1 MGNTKFDIRAPL
13 LIAIGLAVGILI
25 GVFLINQTTSSK
37 IIVSSVTKFREI
49 ISNIESSY
57 VDEVDAEDLEV
68 DAEDLVNGAILDML
82 DQLDPHSIYIPKKD
96 VEITNAD
103 LRGEFEGIGIEFNII
118 KDTIIVVAPLVGG
131 PSEAVGLKSGD
142 KIIKVDGETVA
153 GIGITIRDVVNALR
167 GPKGTEVI
175 VSIMRKN
182 KQEFLDFNI
191 IRDKIPQYSV
201 DAAYMIDEEIGYIKV
216 TRFASTTYEEF
227 RVKMVE
233 LNSKGMT
240 KLILDLQGN
249 PGGYMERAVDLADE
263 FISGDKLIVSQD
275 GRVKRYNAEFRAY
288 RKGLFEENP
297 VIVLIDEGSASG
309 SEIVA
314 GALQDHDRALI
325 VGRRSFGKG
334 LVQMPIPLS
343 DGSELRL
350 TISRYYTP
358 SGRCI
363 QKPYMDGKD
372 SYRADRMNR
381 YENGEYFTQDSI
393 EFNDSLKYNT
403 AKGRIVYGGG
413 GIMPDHFVPLDTTY
427 NTAYLSHLLY
437 NNVLREFTLNYYNEN
452 SEKLE
457 AMSLSD
463 FQNSF
468 TVTDKMMNELIHL
481 GENAG
486 IAYDEE
492 DYIASKPLIINR
504 IKSFIARSVWNNEG
518 WYRIANEYNEV
529 YKEALKQFDQAEHLA
544 SAETLM
550 VQ

>member
-1 MGNTKFDIRAPL
+1 MGNKKFDIRAPL
-13 LIAIGLAVGILI
+13 LIAAGLAIGILI
-25 GVFLINQTTSSK
+25 GATLIHQSNSSK

-49 ISNIESSY
+49 ISNIENSY
-57 VDEVDAEDLEV
+57 VDEVDPENLVED
-68 DAEDLVNGAILDML
+68 AILDML
-82 DQLDPHSIYIPKKD
+82 ENLDPHSIYIPKKD

-118 KDTIIVVAPLVGG
+118 KDTILVVAPLVGG

-142 KIIKVDGETVA
+142 KIIKVDEETVA

-167 GPKGTEVI
+167 GPKGTEVT
-175 VSIMRKN
+175 VSILRKN
-182 KQEFLDFNI
+182 EKGLLDFTI

-201 DAAYMIDEEIGYIKV
+201 DAAYMINDEIGYIKI

-227 RVKMVE
+227 REDMVE
-233 LNSKGMT
+233 LTSRGMT

-249 PGGYMERAVDLADE
+249 PGGYMERAVDVADE
-263 FISGDKLIVSQD
+263 FISGDKLIVTQD

-288 RKGLFEENP
+288 RKGLFEEQP

-363 QKPYMDGKD
+363 QKPYTNGKD
-372 SYRADRMNR
+372 SYQADRINR
-381 YENGEYFTQDSI
+381 YENGEYFNEDSI
-393 EFNDSLKYNT
+393 EFIDTLKYNT
-403 AKGRIVYGGG
+403 AKGRVVYGGG
-413 GIMPDHFVPLDTTY
+413 GIMPDHFVPLDTTFT
-427 NTAYLSHLLY
+427 TAYLSHLLY
-437 NNVLREFTLNYYNEN
+437 RNAIREFTLNYYNEN
-452 SEKLE
+452 RERLE

-463 FQNSF
+463 FKNHF
-468 TVTDKMMNELIHL
+468 RVTDKMLDEVIRI
-481 GENAG
+481 GESVG
-486 IAYDEE
+486 VTFDEQQFLV
-492 DYIASKPLIINR
+492 SKPLIINR
-504 IKSFIARSVWNNEG
+504 VKSFIARSVWNNEG
-518 WYRIANEYNEV
+518 WYRIANEFNEV
-529 YKEALKQFDQAEHLA
+529 YQEALTQFEEAEHLA
-544 SAETLM
+544 SAVNLSG
-550 VQ
+550 Q

>member
-1 MGNTKFDIRAPL
+1 MGNKKFDVRVPL

-25 GVFLINQTTSSK
+25 GAYLINQNSSNK
-37 IIVSSVTKFREI
+37 IIVNSVTKFREI
-49 ISNIESSY
+49 IANIENSY
-57 VDEVDAEDLEV
+57 VDEVDAEDLV
-68 DAEDLVNGAILDML
+68 DGAILDML
-82 DQLDPHSIYIPKKD
+82 DKLDPHSVYIPKRD

-118 KDTIIVVAPLVGG
+118 KDTIRVVAPLIGG
-131 PSEAVGLKSGD
+131 PSEAVGLRSGD

-175 VSIMRKN
+175 VSIKRKN
-182 KQEFLDFNI
+182 DNNLLDFTI
-191 IRDKIPQYSV
+191 IRDKIPQYSI
-201 DAAYMIDEEIGYIKV
+201 DASYMINDEIGYIKV
-216 TRFASTTYEEF
+216 IRFASTTYEEF
-227 RVKMVE
+227 REKITE
-233 LNSKGMT
+233 LTEAGMK

-249 PGGYMERAVDLADE
+249 PGGYMERAVDIADE
-263 FISGDKLIVSQD
+263 FIPGDKLIVTQD

-288 RKGLFEENP
+288 RKGLLEENP

-363 QKPYMDGKD
+363 QKPYEEGKD
-372 SYRADRMNR
+372 SYHADRINR
-381 YENGEYFTQDSI
+381 YENGEYFNEDSI
-393 EFNDSLKYNT
+393 EFADTLKYNT

-413 GIMPDHFVPLDTTY
+413 GIMPDHFVPLDTTL
-427 NTAYLSHLLY
+427 NTAYISHLLY
-437 NNVLREFTLNYYNEN
+437 KNAIREYTLNYYNEN
-452 SEKLE
+452 REELE
-457 AMSLSD
+457 AMTLSD
-463 FQNSF
+463 FQNRF
-468 TVTDKMMNELIHL
+468 EVTDSMLKELIRV
-481 GENAG
+481 GESVDVTYNEKEFL
-486 IAYDEE
+486 I
-492 DYIASKPLIINR
+492 SKPLIINR
-504 IKSFIARSVWNNEG
+504 VKSFIARSVWNNEG
-518 WYRIANEYNEV
+518 WYRIANEYNEIFQ
-529 YKEALKQFDQAEHLA
+529 EALTQFDEAEHLA
-544 SAETLM
+544 SATDLRE
-550 VQ
+550 

>member
-1 MGNTKFDIRAPL
+1 MGNKKFDVRVPL

-25 GVFLINQTTSSK
+25 GAYLINQNSSNK
-37 IIVSSVTKFREI
+37 IIVNSVTKFREI
-49 ISNIESSY
+49 IANIENSY
-57 VDEVDAEDLEV
+57 VDEVDAEDLV
-68 DAEDLVNGAILDML
+68 DGAILDML
-82 DQLDPHSIYIPKKD
+82 DKLDPHSVYIPKRD

-118 KDTIIVVAPLVGG
+118 KDTIRVVAPLIGG
-131 PSEAVGLKSGD
+131 PSEAVGLRSGD

-175 VSIMRKN
+175 VSIKRKN
-182 KQEFLDFNI
+182 DNNLLDFTI
-191 IRDKIPQYSV
+191 IRDKIPQYSI
-201 DAAYMIDEEIGYIKV
+201 DASYMINDEIGYIKV
-216 TRFASTTYEEF
+216 IRFASTTYEEF
-227 RVKMVE
+227 REKITE
-233 LNSKGMT
+233 LTEAGMK

-249 PGGYMERAVDLADE
+249 PGGYMERAVDIADE
-263 FISGDKLIVSQD
+263 FIPGDKLIVTQD

-288 RKGLFEENP
+288 RKGLLEENP

-363 QKPYMDGKD
+363 QKPYEEGKD
-372 SYRADRMNR
+372 SYHADRINR
-381 YENGEYFTQDSI
+381 YENGEYFNEDSI
-393 EFNDSLKYNT
+393 EFADTLKYNT

-413 GIMPDHFVPLDTTY
+413 GIMPDHFVPLDTTL
-427 NTAYLSHLLY
+427 NTAYISHLLY
-437 NNVLREFTLNYYNEN
+437 KNAIREYTLNYYNEN
-452 SEKLE
+452 REELE
-457 AMSLSD
+457 AMTLSD
-463 FQNSF
+463 FQNRF
-468 TVTDKMMNELIHL
+468 EVTDSMLKELIRV
-481 GENAG
+481 GESVDVTYNEKEFL
-486 IAYDEE
+486 I
-492 DYIASKPLIINR
+492 SKPLIINR
-504 IKSFIARSVWNNEG
+504 VKSFIALSVWNNEG
-518 WYRIANEYNEV
+518 WYRIANEYNEIFQ
-529 YKEALKQFDQAEHLA
+529 EALTQFDEAEHLA
-544 SAETLM
+544 TATDLRE
-550 VQ
+550 

>member
-13 LIAIGLAVGILI
+13 LIAIGLAFGILI
-25 GVFLINQTTSSK
+25 GVFLINQSTSSK

-49 ISNIESSY
+49 ISNIENSY
-57 VDEVDAEDLEV
+57 VDEVDAEDLV
-68 DAEDLVNGAILDML
+68 DGAILDML
-82 DQLDPHSIYIPKKD
+82 DQLDPHSIYIPKND

-118 KDTIIVVAPLVGG
+118 KDTILVVAPLVGG

-191 IRDKIPQYSV
+191 IRDKIPQFSI
-201 DAAYMIDEEIGYIKV
+201 DAAYMINDEIGYIKV

-227 RVKMVE
+227 RAKIVE
-233 LNSKGMT
+233 LNSQGMA

-363 QKPYMDGKD
+363 QKPYTDGKD

-381 YENGEYFTQDSI
+381 YENGEYFNQDSI

-403 AKGRIVYGGG
+403 AKGRVVYGGG

-427 NTAYLSHLLY
+427 NSAYLSHLLY
-437 NNVLREFTLNYYNEN
+437 KNVLREFTLDYYNEN
-452 SEKLE
+452 SERLE

-468 TVTDKMMNELIHL
+468 TVTDKMMNELIQL
-481 GENAG
+481 GENAD
-486 IAYDEE
+486 IAFDEE
-492 DYIASKPLIINR
+492 QYITSKPLIINR

-518 WYRIANEYNEV
+518 WYRVANEYNEV
-529 YKEALKQFDQAEHLA
+529 YKEALKQFDEAEHLA
-544 SAETLM
+544 SAVSLRD
-550 VQ
+550 Q

>member
-1 MGNTKFDIRAPL
+1 MGNKKFDIRAPF
-13 LIAIGLAVGILI
+13 LIAIGIAAGILI
-25 GVFLINQTTSSK
+25 GATLINQNTSSK

-49 ISNIESSY
+49 ISNIEHSY
-57 VDEVDAEDLEV
+57 VDEVN
-68 DAEDLVNGAILDML
+68 AEDLVDGAILEML
-82 DQLDPHSIYIPKKD
+82 DKLDPHSVYIPQKD
-96 VEITNAD
+96 VEFTNAD

-118 KDTIIVVAPLVGG
+118 KDTILVVAPLIGG

-142 KIIKVDGETVA
+142 KIIKVDGELVA

-167 GPKGTEVI
+167 GPKGTEVV
-175 VSIMRKN
+175 VSILRN
-182 KQEFLDFNI
+182 KETELIDFNI

-201 DAAYMIDEEIGYIKV
+201 DAAYMINDEIGYIKII
-216 TRFASTTYEEF
+216 RFASTTYEEF
-227 RVKMVE
+227 REKMVE
-233 LNSKGMT
+233 LTAQGMT
-240 KLILDLQGN
+240 KLILDLQQN
-249 PGGYMERAVDLADE
+249 PGGYMERAVDVADE

-363 QKPYMDGKD
+363 QKPYADGKD
-372 SYRADRMNR
+372 SYHADRINR
-381 YENGEYFTQDSI
+381 FENGEYFSEDSI
-393 EFNDSLKYNT
+393 EFADTLKYNT

-413 GIMPDHFVPLDTTY
+413 GIMPDHFVPLDTSY
-427 NTAYLSHLLY
+427 NSAYLSHLRY
-437 NNVLREFTLNYYNEN
+437 RNVIREFTLNYYNEH
-452 SEKLE
+452 SKELE
-457 AMSLSD
+457 AMSLSE
-463 FQNSF
+463 FKNNF
-468 TVTDKMMNELIHL
+468 RVTDKMLKELVRL
-481 GENAG
+481 GESADIEYN
-486 IAYDEE
+486 EE
-492 DYIASKPLIINR
+492 QYLASKPLIINQ

-518 WYRIANEYNEV
+518 WYRLANEYNEIFQQ
-529 YKEALKQFDQAEHLA
+529 ALKQFDEAEHLA
-544 SAETLM
+544 SAEDLRE
-550 VQ
+550 

>member
-1 MGNTKFDIRAPL
+1 MGNKKFDIRAPI
-13 LIAIGLAVGILI
+13 LIAAGLAIGILI
-25 GVFLINQTTSSK
+25 GATLINQSNSSK
-37 IIVSSVTKFREI
+37 IIVNSVTKFREI
-49 ISNIESSY
+49 ISNIENSY
-57 VDEVDAEDLEV
+57 VDEVDA
-68 DAEDLVNGAILDML
+68 ADLVEGAILDML
-82 DQLDPHSIYIPKKD
+82 ENLDPHSIYIPQKD

-118 KDTIIVVAPLVGG
+118 KDTILVVAPLVGG

-142 KIIKVDGETVA
+142 KIIKVDGEIVA
-153 GIGITIRDVVNALR
+153 GVGITIRDVINVLR

-175 VSIMRKN
+175 VSVLRRNEKDLI
-182 KQEFLDFNI
+182 DFTI

-201 DAAYMIDEEIGYIKV
+201 DAAFMINDETGYIKI

-227 RVKMVE
+227 RDKME
-233 LNSKGMT
+233 GLTSQGMN

-249 PGGYMERAVDLADE
+249 PGGYMERAVDVADE
-263 FISGDKLIVSQD
+263 FISDDKLIVSQD

-288 RKGLFEENP
+288 KKGLFEEQP

-363 QKPYMDGKD
+363 QKPYAEGKD
-372 SYRADRMNR
+372 TYRADRMNR
-381 YENGEYFTQDSI
+381 YENGEYFSEDSI
-393 EFNDSLKYNT
+393 VFADSLKYNT

-413 GIMPDHFVPLDTTY
+413 GIMPDQFVPLDTTY
-427 NTAYLSHLLY
+427 NTAYISHLLY
-437 NNVLREFTLNYYNEN
+437 NNVIREFTLNYFNEN
-452 SEKLE
+452 SKMLE
-457 AMSLSD
+457 DMTLLD
-463 FQNSF
+463 FQKSF
-468 TVTDKMMNELIHL
+468 KVTEQMLDELIRM
-481 GENAG
+481 GESVEVVF
-486 IAYDEE
+486 DEQQFLK
-492 DYIASKPLIINR
+492 SKPLIINR
-504 IKSFIARSVWNNEG
+504 IKAFIARSVWDNEG
-518 WYRIANEYNEV
+518 WYRITNEYNEV
-529 YKEALKQFDQAEHLA
+529 YQEALKQFDQAEHLA
-544 SAETLM
+544 SAVSLRE
-550 VQ
+550 

>member
-1 MGNTKFDIRAPL
+1 MGNKKFDIRAPL
-13 LIAIGLAVGILI
+13 LIAVGLAIGILI
-25 GVFLINQTTSSK
+25 GAYLINQSSSNN

-49 ISNIESSY
+49 IANIENSY
-57 VDEVDAEDLEV
+57 VDEVDTENLV
-68 DAEDLVNGAILDML
+68 DGAILDML
-82 DQLDPHSIYIPKKD
+82 DKLDPHSVYIPKRD

-118 KDTIIVVAPLVGG
+118 KDTILVVAPLIGG
-131 PSEAVGLKSGD
+131 PSEAVGLRSGD
-142 KIIKVDGETVA
+142 KIVRVDGETVA

-175 VSIMRKN
+175 VSIKRRN
-182 KQEFLDFNI
+182 ENDLLDFTI
-191 IRDKIPQYSV
+191 TRDKIPQYSI
-201 DAAYMIDEEIGYIKV
+201 DAGFMINDEIGYIKV
-216 TRFASTTYEEF
+216 IRFASTTYEEF
-227 RVKMVE
+227 REKITE
-233 LNSKGMT
+233 LTEAGMK

-249 PGGYMERAVDLADE
+249 PGGYMERAVDIADE
-263 FISGDKLIVSQD
+263 FIPGDKLIVSQD

-363 QKPYMDGKD
+363 QKPYDEGKD
-372 SYRADRMNR
+372 SYHADRINR
-381 YENGEYFTQDSI
+381 YENGEYFNADSI
-393 EFNDSLKYNT
+393 DFADTLKYNT
-403 AKGRIVYGGG
+403 AKGRVVYGGG
-413 GIMPDHFVPLDTTY
+413 GIMPDHFVPLDTTL

-437 NNVLREFTLNYYNEN
+437 KNAIREYTLNYYNEHR
-452 SEKLE
+452 EELE
-457 AMSLSD
+457 AMTLPEFKND
-463 FQNSF
+463 FE
-468 TVTDKMMNELIHL
+468 VTDSMLKELVRIGESVDVTLNE
-481 GENAG
+481 
-486 IAYDEE
+486 EE
-492 DYIASKPLIINR
+492 FMISKPLIINR
-504 IKSFIARSVWNNEG
+504 VKSFIARSAWKNEG
-518 WYRIANEYNEV
+518 WYRIANEYNEIFQ
-529 YKEALKQFDQAEHLA
+529 EALTQFEEAEHLA
-544 SAETLM
+544 SATDLRE
-550 VQ
+550 